1 MLLTISV
8 TVIAAIMLVAVVV
21 LIQVAL
27 QVRRTA
33 REAEKFLETA
43 RTQIAPLAHDF
54 TVISGEVKSILQS
67 IDRQVENVE
76 EGVANVKNAVMRLRA
91 FQLEVQQRIEEP
103 ILQFVALVGAVNHG
117 VRTFLQILR
126 R

>member
-8 TVIAAIMLVAVVV
+8 TVIAVIMLVAVVF

-43 RTQIAPLAHDF
+43 RTQIVPLSHDF
-54 TVISGEVKSILQS
+54 TIISREVKGILESIH
-67 IDRQVENVE
+67 RQVENVE
-76 EGVANVKNAVMRLRA
+76 EGVAVVKDAAARMRD
-91 FQLEVQQRIEEP
+91 FQLGVQRRIEEP
-103 ILQFVALVGAVNHG
+103 IIQFAALVSAVNHG
-117 VRTFLQILR
+117 VRTFLQIFR